1 MKAYT
6 RALLVVL
13 VGVVLSETEG
23 EQESPADAHDSAKA
37 RYSRSPPDKQ
47 GTGKCSYTFIVPQQ
61 KLSGAICVSSK
72 NTEGSGVNK
81 TEIHDLK
88 EELRKQQ
95 LQIEQLK
102 QIVEVDGTVVN
113 EVRFLRKESRNMNSR
128 VTQLY
133 TQLLHEIIQKKDY
146 SLEAS
151 QLENRVLNTTA
162 EVLKIAT
169 KYQDLQ
175 QKYGLLASM
184 INNQSVIIAQLEKQC
199 QLKASGQHTQQNL
212 VQPPPLVNVVP
223 NSLVPGNSSKS
234 RNHFV
239 SINEIQRDQTAA
251 AVDPTQDRKQVVRK
265 PLPSTSPPPSTETI
279 SPLPEVTSTE
289 ETDKST
295 GPWKDCAEALRSG
308 QGKSGIFILKPLNI
322 NQMMQVWCDQQYDQG
337 GWTVIQRRQDGS
349 VNFFATW
356 QNYKQGFG
364 NMDGEY
370 WLGLENLHWLTNQD
384 SYKLLILMEDW
395 QGRQVFAEYDHFS
408 VEPESDFYRLRLGN
422 YRGNAGDSL
431 SWHNDKQFSTLD
443 KDRDAYTGNCAHYQ
457 KGGWWYNMC
466 AHSNLNGVWYKG
478 GHYRSRYQDGVYWA
492 EFRGGAYS
500 LKKVAMMIKP
510 SK

>member
-1 MKAYT
+1 MKTYT
-6 RALLVVL
+6 RVVILLLVGL
-13 VGVVLSETEG
+13 VLSDTEG
-23 EQESPADAHDSAKA
+23 EEEYAADAEHHTKA
-37 RYSRSPPDKQ
+37 RYSRSPDKQ
-47 GTGKCSYTFIVPQQ
+47 STGKCAYTFIVPQQ
-61 KLSGAICVSSK
+61 KLSGAICVNSK
-72 NTEGSGVNK
+72 NLDGSSVNK
-81 TEIHDLK
+81 TELQDLK
-88 EELRKQQ
+88 AELRKQQ

-102 QIVEVDGTVVN
+102 QTVDVDGTVVN
-113 EVRFLRKESRNMNSR
+113 EVKFLRKESRNMNSR
-128 VTQLY
+128 ITQLY
-133 TQLLHEIIQKKDY
+133 TQLLHEIIQKKDHT
-146 SLEAS
+146 LEAS
-151 QLENRVLNTTA
+151 QLENMVLNATA
-162 EVLKIAT
+162 EVLRIAT

-175 QKYGLLASM
+175 DKYSLLASL

-199 QLKASGQHTQQNL
+199 QQKSSSQSTEQNL

-223 NSLVPGNSSKS
+223 NSLVTSNGSKS

-239 SINEIQRDQTAA
+239 AINEIQRDQTLVAS
-251 AVDPTQDRKQVVRK
+251 QDRKQLVRK
-265 PLPSTSPPPSTETI
+265 ALPSTILPMTTDTPATLPVVI
-279 SPLPEVTSTE
+279 SALPTK
-289 ETDKST
+289 KST
-295 GPWKDCAEALRSG
+295 GPWKDCAEALEG
-308 QGKSGIFILKPLNI
+308 GHATSGIFILKPLNV
-322 NQMMQVWCDQQYDQG
+322 NQMMQVWCDQQYEKG
-337 GWTVIQRRQDGS
+337 GWTVVQRRQDGS
-349 VNFFATW
+349 VNFFTTW

-370 WLGLENLHWLTNQD
+370 WLGLENLYWLTNQE